1 MPESLKQ
8 TPGAKKTVRRS
19 AFSQKNTVQNEADV
33 STLKTVKNSSD
44 AFTCFSRVRSAVSV
58 TDSDNLAP

>member
-8 TPGAKKTVRRS
+8 TPGTKKLFDAVHS
-19 AFSQKNTVQNEADV
+19 VNKNTVQNEADA

-44 AFTCFSRVRSAVSV
+44 AFTCFSRVRFAVSV